1 MTSRAASASDASATP
16 PGQGSAWQLPKWQS
30 FSAIA
35 ITFITIVFSTAF
47 TFLALPKIAE
57 EFDVTLAAVGWVVII
72 ESLLIA
78 ALLLPL
84 GGLADLLGDK
94 RVLTIGVVIFGAGT
108 LLTGLSPSFIT
119 LILAR
124 VVMATGN
131 ALTQSVATGMVVSI
145 FPDEERGLAMGAQT
159 AAVAVGSASA
169 PLLGGLGLEFF
180 PWRTSFLLLVIPTAI
195 SFFAI
200 RRLIPNEPLRE
211 TSENQAFDKQG
222 SVLSALAIVCIVVT
236 LSNPFSLAWLSPGI
250 IGGGV
255 ISIVLLGLFIRWE
268 LQVDS
273 PMLELRLFSDRVF
286 RTAVALRTFGFLAS
300 ATTALLLPVFL
311 LSFREVSAT
320 AAGVIIALAAIGLG
334 VGAQIAG
341 RLYDRVG
348 PRTPSLVGLA
358 LQIAVSLTFATATET
373 SPLLILG
380 VAAGLGGIGIALWN
394 VPNNSAILGATPPEF
409 LGVSGAFTNLAR
421 TFGTVSGQALAAAVV
436 AGVMISEGFDTPLGE
451 LADTPGAGQ
460 AFNDGWRVAYLLS
473 AAVSAALLVLAT
485 RLPGQQDQSVSAD

>member
-1 MTSRAASASDASATP
+1 MVTSPANTDSDSGRPSTGAT
-16 PGQGSAWQLPKWQS
+16 GWRLPKWRA

-47 TFLALPKIAE
+47 TFLALPEIAD
-57 EFDVTLAAVGWVVII
+57 EFDVTLSTVGWVVII

-94 RVLTIGVVIFGAGT
+94 RVLSIGVAIFGAGT
-108 LLTGLSPSFIT
+108 LLTGISPTFVT

-124 VVMATGN
+124 VVMAIGN

-169 PLLGGLGLEFF
+169 PLLGGLGLEFL
-180 PWRTSFLLLVIPTAI
+180 PWRTSFLLLAIPTAI
-195 SFFAI
+195 SFLAI
-200 RRLIPNEPLRE
+200 QKLILSEGLRKVP
-211 TSENQAFDKQG
+211 ENRTFDKQG
-222 SVLSALAIVCIVVT
+222 SLLSALAITCTVVT
-236 LSNPFSLAWLSPGI
+236 ISNPFSLAWISPGI
-250 IGGGV
+250 IGGGLAAV
-255 ISIVLLGLFIRWE
+255 ALLALFIWWE
-268 LQVDS
+268 LRVDH
-273 PMLELRLFSDRVF
+273 PMLELRLFANSVF
-286 RTAVALRTFGFLAS
+286 RTSVALRTFGFLAS

-320 AAGVIIALAAIGLG
+320 AAGVVIALAAIGLG

-341 RLYDRVG
+341 RVYDRVG
-348 PRTPSLVGLA
+348 PRPPSLIGFA
-358 LQIAVSLTFATATET
+358 LQIAVSLVFATSNDA
-373 SPLLILG
+373 SSLFLLG
-380 VAAGLGGIGIALWN
+380 AAALLGGIGVALWN

-436 AGVMISEGFDTPLGE
+436 AGVMISNGFDTPLGE
-451 LADTPGAGQ
+451 LAETPGAGQ

-473 AAVSAALLVLAT
+473 AAVSAALLLLAT
-485 RLPGQQDQSVSAD
+485 RLPGKQDRPVSAD